1 MLWNLM
7 NTKFMEYLD
16 KFDVVFIDDVLVY
29 SKDEE
34 EYLRLVLQKLQ
45 DHRLYAKLSKC
56 EFWMKQVSFLSHII
70 QKKAYMWIQARFEM
84 REVRMHLLVSSMF
97 VVPLD

>member
-1 MLWNLM
+1 MFRPMLWNLM

-84 REVRMHLLVSSMF
+84 R
-97 VVPLD
+97 